1 MRHDPRMTDAQTF
14 TLIDGELA
22 VTLDSEH
29 IGTME
34 IRRPPNNF
42 FDTALIEAIADG
54 LDRLDVLGARC
65 VVLCS
70 DGKHFTSGANFNAEG
85 RERELPGDLYAQA
98 GRIFNQPLPIVAAVQ
113 GAAIGG
119 GLGVAMAA
127 DFRVACPEARF
138 SANFAR
144 LGFHQGFA
152 LSVTLPRTVG
162 HQLAQEILFTGR
174 RYSGDE
180 ALAMGLVDRLV
191 SMADLRDK
199 ARELALEIATSAPLA
214 VASIRKTLRAGLADD
229 AIAAMD
235 HELAEQTR
243 LRKSNDWTEGV
254 KAMTERRPP
263 NFTAT

>member
-1 MRHDPRMTDAQTF
+1 MRHDPRMAEAQSF

-22 VTLDSEH
+22 VTVDSDH
-29 IGTME
+29 IGMME

-42 FDTALIEAIADG
+42 FDTALIEAIADA
-54 LDRLDVLGARC
+54 LERLQGLGARC

-70 DGKHFTSGANFNAEG
+70 EGKHFTAGANFNAEG

-98 GRIFNQPLPIVAAVQ
+98 GRIFAQPLPVVAAVQ
-113 GAAIGG
+113 GAAVGG

-162 HQLAQEILFTGR
+162 HQQAQEILFTGR
-174 RYSGDE
+174 RYNGQE
-180 ALAMGLVDRLV
+180 ALAMGLVDHLV
-191 SMADLRDK
+191 PMPDLRAK
-199 ARELALEIATSAPLA
+199 AWDLALEIARSAPLA
-214 VASIRKTLRAGLADD
+214 VASIRQTLRAGLAED

-243 LRKSNDWTEGV
+243 LRQSNDWTEGV

-263 NFTAT
+263 NFTGT

>member
-1 MRHDPRMTDAQTF
+1 MRHDPRMTEAQTF
-14 TLIDGELA
+14 TLINGELGVA
-22 VTLDSEH
+22 LDSEH
-29 IGTME
+29 IGTIE

-42 FDTALIEAIADG
+42 FDTALIEAIADA
-54 LDRLDVLGARC
+54 LERLQGLGARC

-70 DGKHFTSGANFNAEG
+70 EGKHFTAGANFNAEG

-98 GRIFNQPLPIVAAVQ
+98 GRIFSQPLPIVAAVQ
-113 GAAIGG
+113 GAAVGG

-162 HQLAQEILFTGR
+162 YQQAQEILFTGR
-174 RYSGDE
+174 RYNGDE
-180 ALAMGLVDRLV
+180 ALVMGMIDHLVPTV
-191 SMADLRDK
+191 DLRNK
-199 ARELALEIATSAPLA
+199 ARELTLEIAASAPLA
-214 VASIRKTLRAGLADD
+214 VASIRQTLRAGLADD

-243 LRKSNDWTEGV
+243 LRMSNDWAEGV

-263 NFTAT
+263 EFTGT